1 MKAKHKGDEAVWLS
15 GTIGEVWQM
24 AWRGLCF
31 PSMVVEERGTKAAFS
46 MSSDKIDERK
56 KGRAFGHM
64 LTDGREG

>member
-1 MKAKHKGDEAVWLS
+1 
-15 GTIGEVWQM
+15 
-24 AWRGLCF
+24 
-31 PSMVVEERGTKAAFS
+31 MVVEERSTKAAFS